1 ATACAG
7 KIQHSGVELHE
18 FDIARISPGAQGH
31 GQAISGA
38 NGRIRGQRPQRTNAA
53 GGKHDVIGKPAANAT
68 VVEAPHAAH
77 RAIGGGQQVNR
88 AGMGDD
94 VDSAI
99 TGCAQESFLNFPP
112 RLVASVDDAAPAVP
126 SLQVQVIG
134 KLGAVG
140 YQAVDGFFCRVH
152 QLGDAGTVAVEA
164 TRCHRVLDVQVK
176 RVSRGDD

>member
-1 ATACAG
+1 
-7 KIQHSGVELHE
+7 
-18 FDIARISPGAQGH
+18 
-31 GQAISGA
+31 QAISGG
-38 NGRIRGQRPQRTNAA
+38 NGRIGGQRPQRADTA
-53 GGKHDVIGKPAANAT
+53 GGQHDVIGKPATNLAIM
-68 VVEAPHAAH
+68 EAAH
-77 RAIGGGQQVNR
+77 STHGAIGGGQQVNR

-99 TGCAQESFLNFPP
+99 TGCAQESFLHFPP